1 MAQNDT
7 MILINLNVA
16 GSVDKLNS
24 LVDQMDNCD
33 LNENDQD
40 ASDSLG
46 APGNCIFSYLRK
58 SRVVDPDP
66 QGSALF

>member
-46 APGNCIFSYLRK
+46 APGNCIFSYLR
-58 SRVVDPDP
+58 
-66 QGSALF
+66 